1 MLPFDIK
8 SSWEIHH
15 SLYTDINRWEN
26 KKLVS
31 FKDKECFLLRF
42 ETESHVEKN
51 IIAQVLFFENHSWF
65 EYTFI
70 SKITK
75 GKVHFIFLVNKKT
88 DNSLI
93 ENLLALQMLKIEDI
107 FTPQC

>member
-1 MLPFDIK
+1 ML
-8 SSWEIHH
+8 H
-15 SLYTDINRWEN
+15 
-26 KKLVS
+26 
-31 FKDKECFLLRF
+31 FK
-42 ETESHVEKN
+42 
-51 IIAQVLFFENHSWF
+51 NHSWF

-70 SKITK
+70 SRNAK

-93 ENLLALQMLKIEDI
+93 ENLLALQMLKIGDI